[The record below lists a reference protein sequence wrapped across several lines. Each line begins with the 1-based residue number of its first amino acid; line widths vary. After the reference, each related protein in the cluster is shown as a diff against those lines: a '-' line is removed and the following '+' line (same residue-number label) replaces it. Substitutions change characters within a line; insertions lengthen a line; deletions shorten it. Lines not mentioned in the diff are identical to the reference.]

1 MLAFQERKEGAYKG
15 SLFLFYKVYLY
26 MNKQRKIIKKI
37 LSQIEE
43 LDDSLFCYATMVS
56 NGNNSHYWYQISVS
70 QFEFYMHDE
79 RFKALSQKWHKV
91 CQNMKIPIIFVCG
104 WKPTEE
110 KLLQLANEDNL
121 ILNV

>member
-1 MLAFQERKEGAYKG
+1 
-15 SLFLFYKVYLY
+15 
-26 MNKQRKIIKKI
+26 MNKQRKIIKTI
-37 LSQIEE
+37 ISQIEE

-56 NGNNSHYWYQISVS
+56 NGNNSRYWYQISVS

>member
-1 MLAFQERKEGAYKG
+1 MD
-15 SLFLFYKVYLY
+15 
-26 MNKQRKIIKKI
+26 KQRKIIKTI

-43 LDDSLFCYATMVS
+43 LDDTIFCYATKDY
-56 NGNNSHYWYQISVS
+56 NGTKTHWWWKVSVS

-79 RFKALSQKWHKV
+79 RFKALSQKWHKI
-91 CQNMKIPIIFVCG
+91 CSSMKMPLIFVCG
-104 WKPTEE
+104 WKPAEE